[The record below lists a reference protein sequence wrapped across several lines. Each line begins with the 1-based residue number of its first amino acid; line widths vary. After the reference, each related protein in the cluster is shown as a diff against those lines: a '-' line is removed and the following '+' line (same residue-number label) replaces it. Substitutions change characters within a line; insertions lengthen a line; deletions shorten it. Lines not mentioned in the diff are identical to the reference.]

1 MLSKAQKSRT
11 TAKEQRT
18 ACGPITKGKARAG
31 AGNRHR
37 AAAFELPG
45 ILQAKLTIGQ
55 PNDQFEQEADRVA
68 GEVMRSP
75 NTNTSS
81 LKDAAKTDQ
90 TVQRACACG
99 GGCNKC
105 KKKQL
110 SLKRREGSMGQTGD
124 VPRSVHEVLSSAGR
138 PLDSGTRAFMEPRF
152 GYDFRNVRI
161 HTDAK
166 ANRSASEVSA
176 LAFTVGNHIAFADGQ
191 YAAGTSRGNRLLAH
205 ELAHVVQ
212 QGGAAANS
220 VDHDGPT
227 IATSEVSDVVQ
238 RAGDPA
244 AIPIGFACPPDF
256 TTGRPTGSN
265 LLFPTGGATVNAIH
279 LAQLRTFVAAWVASG
294 GTDQITIH
302 GYASEIGDQGP
313 NWTLSCE
320 RAQNVRNALLTLGVP
335 AVHLTIRAHGESTDF
350 GAASGPNQ
358 HAVVSAGPG
367 GVFSPPVVSGV
378 FTPNDDFAG
387 RSHTRFGVD
396 ELIDLT
402 FISFPSTPAADFG
415 GLQWNLVSGGGSLFL
430 VSPSGTA
437 VYRAPDR
444 AATVRFE
451 LRVASGPTAGRV
463 VASPIITII
472 EPDSVRMVAV
482 PGTAPGFRPGGTI
495 PAGRWGAGF
504 LADVFIGPNDVSFLG
519 VTFGEG
525 VVATVVTPPG
535 SFLSPVHGSI
545 HARNTFGEGGPGN
558 ISTGTPLPARDQVS
572 ISSSGTSLVPTGT
585 FLGLPTCGIGSDLT
599 RLIPW
604 EFFVSGG
611 ASGGA
616 RRAFDIA
623 NSHRTSNFFCHATT
637 EKGGAGPFCRR
648 INGTTC

>member
-1 MLSKAQKSRT
+1 MLSKAQKSRA
-11 TAKEQRT
+11 TAKEPRT
-18 ACGPITKGKARAG
+18 TCGPIAQKKSPAG

-37 AAAFELPG
+37 ADA
-45 ILQAKLTIGQ
+45 IQLQTKLRIGT
-55 PNDQFEQEADRVA
+55 PNDAYEQEADRVA
-68 GEVMRSP
+68 GEVMRTP
-75 NTNTSS
+75 NERSAPS
-81 LKDAAKTDQ
+81 LDPGTAATQ
-90 TVQRACACG
+90 SIQRQCACG
-99 GGCNKC
+99 GSCGKC

-110 SLKRREGSMGQTGD
+110 SLKRREGSSHATGD
-124 VPRSVHEVLSSAGR
+124 APSSVQEVLSSAGR
-138 PLDSGTRAFMEPRF
+138 PLDSQTRAFMEPRF

-161 HTDAK
+161 HTDST
-166 ANRSASEVSA
+166 ANRSASEVNA

-220 VDHDGPT
+220 IRDDHDGPT
-227 IATSEVSDVVQ
+227 IAMSEVSDVVQ

-244 AIPIGFACPPDF
+244 AIPIGFGCPPDF
-256 TTGRPTGSN
+256 TTGRPTGAD
-265 LLFPTGGATVNAIH
+265 LLFPTGGSTVNSIH

-294 GTDQITIH
+294 GTDQITVH

-335 AVHLTIRAHGESTDF
+335 SVHLTILAHGESVDF

-367 GVFSPPVVSGV
+367 GLFSPPIVSGV
-378 FTPNDDFAG
+378 FDPNDDFAG
-387 RSHTRFGVD
+387 RSHVRFGVD
-396 ELIDLT
+396 ELIFL
-402 FISFPSTPAADFG
+402 SFTSLPSRPAADFG
-415 GLQWNLVSGGGSLFL
+415 GLEWNLISGGGSLLL
-430 VSPSGTA
+430 VSPDGTA
-437 VYRAPDR
+437 MYRAPDR

-463 VASPIITII
+463 VASPIITIV
-472 EPDSVRMVAV
+472 EPETVRMVAV

-504 LADVFIGPNDVSFLG
+504 LADVFVGPNDVSFLG

-525 VVATVVTPPG
+525 VVAAVVTPAG
-535 SFLSPVHGSI
+535 SFLSPVHGRV
-545 HARNTFGEGGPGN
+545 HPLNTFGPGGPGN
-558 ISTGTPLPARDQVS
+558 ISTGTPMAARDQVS
-572 ISSSGTSLVPTGT
+572 IRSTGTALVPTGT
-585 FLGLPTCGIGSDLT
+585 FLGLPTCGTASDLNFA
-599 RLIPW
+599 IPW
-604 EFFVSGG
+604 EFSVSGG

-616 RRAFDIA
+616 RKAFDVA

-637 EKGGAGPFCRR
+637 EKAGAGPFCRR